1 MEIHMLLYQLEIEQE
16 MTDVKSWFASL
27 NIGMNETKVNRSLQ
41 IIGGSVLKGNKSSS
55 TSGSFTSSILWPC

>member
-41 IIGGSVLKGNKSSS
+41 IIGGSVIKGSK
-55 TSGSFTSSILWPC
+55 